1 MLPPD
6 VNESEQNF
14 TPVGSDI
21 RFGMGAVRNV
31 GAHVVAGMVKAREEQ
46 GAFTTFQDFFKKVP
60 QEVCNKRTIESV
72 IKAGGFDSLN
82 YTRRS
87 LLAVHEEAVDASM
100 VQKRQEANNQLI
112 SFPAGRHQTQVL
124 IPALVFLFQTSQNG
138 IENKM
143 EREMIGLYVS
153 DHPLQGLEQ
162 VLDQHATIRSAR
174 FSMMKVLLTVHLSR

>member
-1 MLPPD
+1 MDIKVLPPD

-14 TPVGSDI
+14 TPVGKDI

-60 QEVCNKRTIESV
+60 QEVCNKRTIESI

-82 YTRRS
+82 YARRA

-100 VQKRQEANNQLI
+100 TQKRQEANNQFDFFSLLDEDDDAAVDTG
-112 SFPAGRHQTQVL
+112 F
-124 IPALVFLFQTSQNG
+124 
-138 IENKM
+138 
-143 EREMIGLYVS
+143 GLYRP
-153 DHPLQGLEQ
+153 DLPQRGE
-162 VLDQHATIRSAR
+162 T
-174 FSMMKVLLTVHLSR
+174 TN